1 LSREIESIFANLDS
15 VMLLESVKEIT
26 KYFLFSFLTTL
37 DIWMLRTVVDTFF
50 GEKNVVQI

>member
-1 LSREIESIFANLDS
+1 MSREIESIFANLDS